1 MLKSS
6 KTAFHFS
13 LFSLTFN
20 CHFVSPKIFP
30 PMKIYDDKHI
40 KNVVLLGAPKTGK
53 TLLAEDMLFEAGITH
68 RRGTIEGK
76 NTVSDYHDI
85 EQERGNSV
93 FATVLH
99 TEWRDYKI
107 NIIDTPGFDDFA
119 GEMIASLRVADTCV
133 MAINAQHGA
142 EVGTDLIWNYVKQFD
157 RPVIFAV
164 NQEDHPKA
172 DFDTTLASLKNH
184 YGTAVTQMQ
193 YPVNQG
199 ENFNAII
206 DLLKMVMYKFPAA
219 GGKPEKLPIPESEKE
234 KANRLHNELVEKAA
248 ENDEKLME
256 KYFEKG
262 TLDEDEMREGLKLG
276 MIHHDVFPVF
286 CMSAKKNMGSG
297 RMMGF
302 IDNVAP
308 SPLEAKGEMTD
319 AGKEIPF
326 DPSKPAVLY
335 VFKSGI
341 EPNLGK
347 LSFYKVIS
355 GEVTTASELIN
366 RQTGA
371 VERLHQLFIMDG
383 KTRNPVDKLVAG
395 DIGAT
400 LKLKDTHT
408 NQTLHAKGNE
418 VAINPIDF
426 PGYRIRTA
434 VVAHSKNDDEKIGEV
449 LGKIHQEDPTLQV
462 EYSRELRQ
470 LLVSGQGE
478 LHLMVCK
485 WFLENVYKLHVDFVT
500 PRVSYRE
507 TIRKPSSAS
516 YRHKKQSGGAGQFGE
531 VYIKIEPYYEGMPEP
546 TEFSVRGKEV
556 VDLEWGGK
564 LVFYNCIVGGV
575 IDARFIPSILKGV
588 MAKMEEGPIT
598 GSYVRDVRVMVHDGK
613 MHTVDSN
620 DISFKIAGMMAFK
633 DAFLKAEPQLLQPI
647 YDMEIMVPEEIMGD
661 VNGDLQT
668 APSLIM
674 GVDTKGNY
682 QVIKARTPLAELDRY
697 STTLRSLS
705 QGRASFS
712 HKFSDFVPVPMEVQQ
727 KLAKELQEVEAV

>member
-1 MLKSS
+1 
-6 KTAFHFS
+6 
-13 LFSLTFN
+13 
-20 CHFVSPKIFP
+20 
-30 PMKIYDDKHI
+30 MKIYDDKHI
-40 KNVVLLGAPKTGK
+40 KNIVLLGAPKTGK

-76 NTVSDYHDI
+76 NTISDCHEI

-119 GEMIASLRVADTCV
+119 GEMISSLRVADTCV

-142 EVGTDLIWNYVKQFD
+142 EVGTDLIWNYVKQFE

-164 NQEDHPKA
+164 NQADHPKA
-172 DFDTTLASLKNH
+172 DFDSALASLKEH

-199 ENFNAII
+199 ESFNAII
-206 DLLKMVMYKFPAA
+206 DLLKMVMYKFPSA
-219 GGKPEKLPIPESEKE
+219 GGKPEKLPIPDSEKE

-276 MIHHDVFPVF
+276 MVHHDLFPVF
-286 CMSAKKNMGSG
+286 VMSAKKNMGTG

-308 SPLEAKGEMTD
+308 SPSDAKPEKTTS
-319 AGKEIPF
+319 GKELSY
-326 DPSKPAVLY
+326 DRNQPAVLFI
-335 VFKSGI
+335 FKTHL

-347 LSFYKVIS
+347 LSYFKVMS
-355 GEVTTASELIN
+355 GEVTPTSELIN
-366 RQTGA
+366 SQTDA
-371 VERLHQLFIMDG
+371 VERFHQLFIMDG

-400 LKLKDTHT
+400 LKLKDTFT
-408 NQTLHAKGNE
+408 NQTLHAKGFD
-418 VAINPIDF
+418 VAVEPIVF
-426 PGYRIRTA
+426 PEPRMQVA
-434 VVAHSKNDDEKIGEV
+434 VIAQSKNDDEKIGEV
-449 LGKIHQEDPTLQV
+449 LSKIHQEDPTLQV
-462 EYSRELRQ
+462 GFSKELKQ
-470 LLVSGQGE
+470 LIISAQGE
-478 LHLMVCK
+478 SHLTVCK
-485 WFLENVYKLHVDFVT
+485 WFLENMYKLHVDFVT
-500 PRVSYRE
+500 PRISYRE
-507 TIRKPSSAS
+507 TIRKPMSAS

-531 VYIKIEPYYEGMPEP
+531 VYMKIEPYYEGMPEP
-546 TEFSVRGKEV
+546 TEFSVRGKEFI
-556 VDLEWGGK
+556 DLEWGGK

-575 IDARFIPSILKGV
+575 IDTRFIPSILKGV
-588 MAKMEEGPIT
+588 MEKMEEGPIT

-613 MHTVDSN
+613 MHPVDSN

-633 DAFLKAEPQLLQPI
+633 DAFLKAEPQLLEPI
-647 YDMEIMVPEEIMGD
+647 CDLEVKVPEEIMGD
-661 VNGDLQT
+661 VMGDLQT
-668 APSLIM
+668 RRALIM
-674 GVDTKGNY
+674 GIDTSGNY
-682 QVIKARTPLAELDRY
+682 QVIKARAPLAELDKY
-697 STTLRSLS
+697 STSLRSIS
-705 QGRASFS
+705 QGRASFTQR
-712 HKFSDFVPVPMEVQQ
+712 FADYVPVPFDLQQ
-727 KLAKELQEVEAV
+727 KLAKAAETELVNA